1 MESLLTFGSYAIP
14 NMCIEAGTYKVAP
27 NRRQDLDTYRDADG
41 ILHRTALSHTATTIE
56 FTTGYL
62 YESEM
67 NGLMAGLKSNYIN
80 YNERD
85 ANCTYYDPEN
95 NNFRSGHMYLDSNLQ
110 FGIHDIINGEKIYE
124 PVKFSFVEY

>member
-1 MESLLTFGSYAIP
+1 MSSLFTFGGYEIP
-14 NMCIEAGTYKVAP
+14 NKYVIEGSYKIAP

-56 FTTGYL
+56 FSTGYL

-67 NGLMAGLKSNYIN
+67 NELMAGIRSNYIN

-85 ANCTYYDPEN
+85 ANCTYFDPEN
-95 NNFRSGHMYLDSNLQ
+95 NSYKTGHFYLDSNTQ
-110 FGIHDIINGEKIYE
+110 WGIKQILNGEKIYDS
-124 PVKFSFVEY
+124 VKFAFVEY